1 MKLQM
6 KRDALA
12 RLSRKANEPQL
23 SPGFDTVPK
32 SAIGFDTV
40 AYLKAGLDRGRERQL
55 VDF

>member
-40 AYLKAGLDRGRERQL
+40 A
-55 VDF
+55 